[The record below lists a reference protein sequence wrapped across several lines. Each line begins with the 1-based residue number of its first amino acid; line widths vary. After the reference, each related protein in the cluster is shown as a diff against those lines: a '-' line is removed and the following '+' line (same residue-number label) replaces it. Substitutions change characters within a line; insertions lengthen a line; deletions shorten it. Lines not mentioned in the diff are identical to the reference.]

1 VLARFVRNRPKA
13 VILAMVLNYQ
23 AFNMR
28 FITIMLLTCYVTAQ
42 ASPLGWV
49 RIAGFSNV
57 VAEMDE
63 GSLVHKAELIE
74 ATFRFSYPESQR
86 SRFSAELY
94 RSAEVTALFSCKDQ
108 TFVPFQ
114 RREFS
119 ELQSKGRLIA
129 KSKLPADQLKL
140 APVIAGS
147 MNEAMYERACSV
159 KKQ

>member
-1 VLARFVRNRPKA
+1 
-13 VILAMVLNYQ
+13 
-23 AFNMR
+23 MR

-49 RIAGFSNV
+49 RIAEFSNV

-74 ATFRFSYPESQR
+74 ATFRFSYPKFQK
-86 SRFSAELY
+86 SRFSDELY
-94 RSAEVTALFSCKDQ
+94 RSAEVTALFGCKDQ
-108 TFVPFQ
+108 TFVPFH

-129 KSKLPADQLKL
+129 ESTLPADQLKL
-140 APVIAGS
+140 APVVAGS
-147 MNEAMYERACSV
+147 MNEAMYRRACAIN
-159 KKQ
+159 KQ